1 MKRNK
6 TILSLAIAIAF
17 LFSCNFIYSQSN
29 NGSSKAKSRIVHE
42 EKSIKGK
49 TSSMLES
56 EEKYDQNGNVIEE
69 TEYKDGKID
78 KHMLY
83 EYDANNNKI
92 KETELDAEGKPK
104 KTAEYKYVNG
114 LRTEKNTYDETKK
127 LISKKTYT
135 YSY

>member
-1 MKRNK
+1 MKSKNNY
-6 TILSLAIAIAF
+6 ISIAIIIALVF
-17 LFSCNFIYSQSN
+17 CSTLVFGQN
-29 NGSSKAKSRIVHE
+29 NSAPGKAKSRTVHE
-42 EKSIKGK
+42 EKTVKGK
-49 TSSMLES
+49 KSTTIDS

-69 TEYKDGKID
+69 KEYKDGKVD

-83 EYDANNNKI
+83 EYDSNNNKI
-92 KETELDAEGKPK
+92 KETELDASGKPK

-114 LRTEKNTYDETKK
+114 VRTEKNTYDETKK